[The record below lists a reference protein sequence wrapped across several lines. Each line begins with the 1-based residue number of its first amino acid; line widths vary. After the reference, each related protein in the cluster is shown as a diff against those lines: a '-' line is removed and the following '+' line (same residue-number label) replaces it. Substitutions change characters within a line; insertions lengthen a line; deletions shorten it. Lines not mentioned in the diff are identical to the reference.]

1 MRLFNF
7 HEIVAHIFVG
17 TIFELDV
24 GELCLYAS
32 ALCVLLL
39 SCPPRSAVSPAAL
52 SVCARSRKKKN
63 TLTARVRAYLCT
75 LSHSV
80 LRALILSDLV

>member
-17 TIFELDV
+17 TIFELDA
-24 GELCLYAS
+24 GELCLYAF

-52 SVCARSRKKKN
+52 SVCARSRKKKRLQLEYA
-63 TLTARVRAYLCT
+63 LTSARFLTPSCVR
-75 LSHSV
+75 
-80 LRALILSDLV
+80 